1 MSIQPL
7 GAPLPSPSKTYTRQL
22 RALPACAKDGTDTD
36 FRWVSDQ
43 VQAAKVARYEL
54 AREVFLVADA
64 LVSGDLVQHQLFRS
78 DVASGKPFV
87 GLFHPDASLV
97 ETYARL
103 VKVTGSKRLKKFNL
117 PPAVELKDRFA
128 PNKPSRKLVHRA
140 IGIRRIAASY
150 DEHDLEYG
158 PDALYELSVSR
169 IDQFSLVQAVKDFE
183 LWAAKSGYFDLTN
196 PGGRPPATL
205 LHLAYFRFMK
215 KLDQTKPAKWFTEAI
230 KKSAL
235 VPAVVAATKYGKEL
249 YSPCFGKKGVSAS
262 SWSEGVARISLS
274 VMPAAER
281 IAASYL
287 SVKR

>member
-1 MSIQPL
+1 
-7 GAPLPSPSKTYTRQL
+7 
-22 RALPACAKDGTDTD
+22 
-36 FRWVSDQ
+36 

-54 AREVFLVADA
+54 AREVFLLADA
-64 LVSGDLVQHQLFRS
+64 LVSGVPVQHQLFRS

-87 GLFHPDASLV
+87 GLFHPAGWPAES
-97 ETYARL
+97 YARL
-103 VKVTGSKRLKKFNL
+103 VEVAGSKRLKKFDL
-117 PPAVELKDRFA
+117 PPAVELRDRFA
-128 PNKPSRKLVHRA
+128 RSKPSRKSVHRA
-140 IGIRRIAASY
+140 IGIHRIQANY
-150 DEHDLEYG
+150 DDWDMHHG
-158 PDALYELSVSR
+158 PDVLFELSVSR
-169 IDQFSLVQAVKDFE
+169 VDQFSLVQAVKDFE

-235 VPAVVAATKYGKEL
+235 VPAVVPATKYGKEL

-262 SWSEGVARISLS
+262 SWSEGVARISMS

-287 SVKR
+287 SEKR